1 MEFLLGQVT
10 NDLTKHVLRLRWFRP
25 QPFMTGRANLRQ
37 TQFGRSVS
45 FRRSPRK
52 KQSKLKVLSFRIASY
67 NIHKCIG
74 LDRCVRPMRIAQV
87 LKQISADIIALQE
100 VVDMD
105 KEALE
110 RNQVRAIA
118 DELGVDFRIGENRRQ
133 RPVAESLFAFHC
145 PAGTCSSQTNTPL
158 YHVGS
163 AFLRRM

>member
-1 MEFLLGQVT
+1 MVPT
-10 NDLTKHVLRLRWFRP
+10 

-52 KQSKLKVLSFRIASY
+52 KQSKLKVLSFRIATY

-74 LDRCVRPMRIAQV
+74 LDRRVRPMRIAQV

-145 PAGTCSSQTNTPL
+145 PAGTCSSRLVWQGPQ
-158 YHVGS
+158 HW
-163 AFLRRM
+163 